1 VSFFR
6 GGLLLSNVPNY
17 VEHLF
22 IWRVLCQS
30 MNEEDDDTNIH
41 PDFHEFI
48 SYLYRIIKSSVNETL
63 SSTKEFILCQHAS
76 ILSTFD
82 MLDIYRR
89 KCIEAMGRCMLVHYG
104 QYETLVEQAHQL
116 IRRVHPSIDTINERY
131 QLITHTL
138 NDIIQRC
145 QNEQSEKLAFIQ
157 CMTVARVFIEQEK
170 QLELNNTD
178 FKQLIHS
185 LVRKIE
191 TNRLN

>member
-1 VSFFR
+1 M
-6 GGLLLSNVPNY
+6 PNY

-48 SYLYRIIKSSVNETL
+48 SYFYRIIKSSVNETL

-104 QYETLVEQAHQL
+104 QYGTLVEQAHQL

-157 CMTVARVFIEQEK
+157 CMTITRVFIEQEK

-178 FKQLIHS
+178 FKQLINS

-191 TNRLN
+191 TNRD